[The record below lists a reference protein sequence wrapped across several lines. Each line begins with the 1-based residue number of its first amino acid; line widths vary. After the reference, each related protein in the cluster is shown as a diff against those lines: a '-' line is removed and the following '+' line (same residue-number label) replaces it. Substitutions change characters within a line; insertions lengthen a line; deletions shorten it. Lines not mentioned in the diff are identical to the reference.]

1 MRIKD
6 PTHRTVAHYDQS
18 ANDFWQGTK
27 GHDVKQNYE
36 ALLGAIGGGGVAPPY
51 TILDVGCGPGRDL
64 AYFKSLGHEAI
75 GLDASQS
82 FVEHARNLTGCTVL
96 QQNFMEMDLPFGA
109 FHGIFANASL
119 FHVPS
124 ENLPGVLKQLSDALK
139 PNGVLFSSNPRGS
152 NQEGWQGDRYCVFHD
167 YMVWAN
173 FLNRANFIEIHHYY
187 RPEGQP
193 REQQPWLASVW
204 RKADLHHM
212 NA

>member
-1 MRIKD
+1 MSIED
-6 PTHRTVAHYDQS
+6 PTHRTVAYYDQS

-27 GHDVKQNYE
+27 GHNVKQNYE
-36 ALLGAIGGGGVAPPY
+36 ALLGAIGDGGVAPPY

-96 QQNFMEMDLPFGA
+96 QQNFMDMDLPLGA

-124 ENLPGVLKQLSDALK
+124 DNLPGVLKQLSDALK

-167 YMVWAN
+167 YTVWTN
-173 FLNRANFIEIHHYY
+173 FMSRADFIEIHHYY

-204 RKADLHHM
+204 RKAGLQPM